1 MNVFSLRAAVIAGLM
16 FGTAAYAQTKDQL
29 TQQLIDLQTQI
40 ETLKA
45 QGNLSAIAPV
55 QVQFDQISA
64 QLGGDTPCGVGPV
77 QAGSSASRAPAPSP
91 VGCTAT
97 TTNFAQTTATAIP
110 TGPAVVTSTL
120 TVAGA
125 GSYLWDVDITTNIV
139 HSFAADLD
147 ITIQSPA
154 GTVVTLTTDNGAG
167 NDNVFNGTVWD
178 DDANPGGTVPYTTNN
193 GLVTDHAYANLT
205 LASPLVPEES
215 LAAFVGENPNGTWTI
230 TISDDLAG
238 DGGSLDSWA
247 LALTTFPQA
256 VQTSPLQAFNQTT
269 PVAIPTGPAVV
280 TSTLA
285 VSGVT
290 NRLCKAVIRSSIT
303 HSFSADMDITLT
315 SPAGTVV
322 TLTTDNGAGNDN
334 TYNGTTWDDDANAA
348 GQVPY
353 VTNNGLATDHAYVN
367 LTTATPLVV
376 EESMGAFMGEDA
388 NGTWTLTISDDLAG
402 DGGSIDAWGLDIQG
416 CFCGGDLT
424 LAVTDTP
431 DPVTP
436 GTAITYV
443 ATATNNGPG
452 SVSEVNISF
461 PMAAGTTFTSAAA
474 SAGGSCTSPAVGAT
488 GTVSCTWPGVT
499 AVGAGAAR
507 SVTIVAGVPPAAT
520 PGTNLT
526 VNATTAST
534 PPDLNT
540 GNNGA
545 SATTTVGPASADL
558 LAGLTAAP
566 TPSVVAGTNLVYS
579 ATVTNQG
586 PSDAQNAQVSLP
598 LPAGTSLVSA
608 MGTGATCSGT
618 TTVVCVF
625 SGATAPTIARTAM
638 ITVLVAASVPN
649 GSTLSA
655 INSVSATTADPVT
668 GNNDASV
675 STSVVANADLSA
687 GLTAAPTP
695 SVIAGTNLVYTATV
709 ANLGPSDA
717 QNAQVS
723 LGLPAGTSL
732 VSASGTGATC
742 SGTTTVVCVFNGA
755 TAPTITRTATI
766 TALVAPSVANGATLS
781 ASNTVSS
788 ATTDPAGGN
797 NTASVSTTVNTSA
810 DLVAGLTAAPS
821 PSVSAGANLV
831 YTATVAKLG
840 PSDAQNVQVSLPL
853 PAGTSLVSAS
863 GTGATCSGTTT
874 VVCVFN
880 GATAPSV
887 TRTATITVLVGAA
900 VANGTTLTATNTVS
914 SATSDPATGNNTA
927 SVSTTVVTSA
937 NLALTLTASSLDT
950 PLNTPVTF
958 TAVSTNLGPSDA
970 QNLSISIVLS
980 PDFRFGTVTP
990 GAGGTCTSP
999 QIGLTGTV
1007 TCTYARATAANTS
1020 RTMAVTS
1027 AAVVDGVTTISA
1039 STTSATSDPVT
1050 TNNTASLSM
1059 RAGLPYE
1066 AIPVNNPVALAL
1078 LALLLG
1084 GLGLTLVRRYG

>member
-1 MNVFSLRAAVIAGLM
+1 MNRKLLLAAVALGLAM
-16 FGTAAYAQTKDQL
+16 GTGANAQTKDQQ
-29 TQQLIDLQTQI
+29 TQRLIDLQTQI
-40 ETLKA
+40 ETAKA
-45 QGNLSAIAPV
+45 QGNISAIAPL
-55 QVQFDQISA
+55 QAEFNQISG

-125 GSYLWDVDITTNIV
+125 GTYLWDVDLTTNLV
-139 HSFAADLD
+139 HTFGADLD

-154 GTVVTLTTDNGAG
+154 GTIVTITTDNGG
-167 NDNVFNGTVWD
+167 SNDNIFNGTVWD

-215 LAAFVGENPNGTWTI
+215 FAAFVGENPNGTWTI

-290 NRLCKAVIRSSIT
+290 NRLCKAVLRSSIT

-334 TYNGTTWDDDANAA
+334 NFNGTSWDDDANAA

-353 VTNNGLATDHAYVN
+353 ITNNGLATDHAYVN

-436 GTAITYV
+436 GTNITYV

-452 SVSEVNISF
+452 DVTDVNISF
-461 PMAAGTTFTSAAA
+461 PMAAGTSLVSVGPSPGAVCTGPA
-474 SAGGSCTSPAVGAT
+474 AGGT
-488 GTVSCTWPGVT
+488 GTISCTWAGT
-499 AVGAGAAR
+499 TGVGAANAR
-507 SVTIVAGVPPAAT
+507 SYSVIVTVPPATAPST
-520 PGTNLT
+520 ILT
-526 VNATTAST
+526 VNATTSST

-545 SATTTVGPASADL
+545 TATTTVGAASANL
-558 LAGLTAAP
+558 TAGLTDAP
-566 TPSVVAGTNLVYS
+566 DPVTAGTNLVYT
-579 ATVTNQG
+579 ATLTNAG

-598 LPAGTSLVSA
+598 LPTGTSFVSA
-608 MGTGATCSGT
+608 TAAGGGTCSGT
-618 TTVVCVF
+618 TTVVCVWN
-625 SGATAPTIARTAM
+625 GATAPGVTRSAT
-638 ITVLVAASVPN
+638 ITVLVAASV
-649 GSTLSA
+649 T
-655 INSVSATTADPVT
+655 
-668 GNNDASV
+668 
-675 STSVVANADLSA
+675 
-687 GLTAAPTP
+687 
-695 SVIAGTNLVYTATV
+695 
-709 ANLGPSDA
+709 
-717 QNAQVS
+717 
-723 LGLPAGTSL
+723 
-732 VSASGTGATC
+732 SGT
-742 SGTTTVVCVFNGA
+742 V
-755 TAPTITRTATI
+755 
-766 TALVAPSVANGATLS
+766 
-781 ASNTVSS
+781 
-788 ATTDPAGGN
+788 
-797 NTASVSTTVNTSA
+797 
-810 DLVAGLTAAPS
+810 
-821 PSVSAGANLV
+821 
-831 YTATVAKLG
+831 
-840 PSDAQNVQVSLPL
+840 
-853 PAGTSLVSAS
+853 
-863 GTGATCSGTTT
+863 
-874 VVCVFN
+874 
-880 GATAPSV
+880 
-887 TRTATITVLVGAA
+887 
-900 VANGTTLTATNTVS
+900 LTATNTVS
-914 SATSDPATGNNTA
+914 SATADPVLPNTA
-927 SVSTTVVTSA
+927 QTTTTVNASA

-950 PLNTPVTF
+950 ALNVPVTF

-970 QNLSISIVLS
+970 QNLSISLVLS
-980 PDFRFGTVTP
+980 PDFRFGTVNP
-990 GAGGTCTSP
+990 GAGGTCTTP
-999 QIGLTGTV
+999 QIGLTGTI
-1007 TCTYARATAANTS
+1007 TCTYAGATAPNAS
-1020 RTMAVTS
+1020 RTMIVTAS
-1027 AAVVDGVTTISA
+1027 AVVDGTTTISA
-1039 STTSATSDPVT
+1039 STVSGTSDPVNA
-1050 TNNTASLSM
+1050 NNNANLTI
-1059 RAGLPYE
+1059 RAGFPYA
-1066 AIPVNNPVALAL
+1066 AIPVNNPFALAL

-1084 GLGLTLVRRYG
+1084 GLGLVLVRRQG

>member
-1 MNVFSLRAAVIAGLM
+1 MKAKLFLATAVAAGLM
-16 FGTAAYAQTKDQL
+16 FGSGASAQTKDQL

-55 QVQFDQISA
+55 QAQFDQISA

-256 VQTSPLQAFNQTT
+256 VQTSGTQVFTQPTA
-269 PVAIPTGPAVV
+269 VAIPTGPAVV

-334 TYNGTTWDDDANAA
+334 TYNGTTWDDDANPA

-353 VTNNGLATDHAYVN
+353 TTNNGMATDHAYAN
-367 LTTATPLVV
+367 LITATPLVV

-402 DGGSIDAWGLDIQG
+402 DGGNLTSWALDLTG

-452 SVSEVNISF
+452 DVSDVNISF
-461 PMAAGTTFTSAAA
+461 PMAAGTTFTSAVA
-474 SAGGSCTSPAVGAT
+474 SAGGSCTTPAA
-488 GTVSCTWPGVT
+488 GTAGTISCTWTGTTTPG
-499 AVGAGAAR
+499 GGNAR
-507 SVTIVAGVPPAAT
+507 SVTIVAGVPAAT
-520 PGTNLT
+520 APGTVLAVT
-526 VNATTAST
+526 ATTAST

-540 GNNGA
+540 GNN
-545 SATTTVGPASADL
+545 SAAITTTVGAASANL
-558 LAGLTAAP
+558 VAGLSAAP
-566 TPSVVAGTNLVYS
+566 TPSVT
-579 ATVTNQG
+579 
-586 PSDAQNAQVSLP
+586 
-598 LPAGTSLVSA
+598 
-608 MGTGATCSGT
+608 
-618 TTVVCVF
+618 
-625 SGATAPTIARTAM
+625 
-638 ITVLVAASVPN
+638 
-649 GSTLSA
+649 
-655 INSVSATTADPVT
+655 
-668 GNNDASV
+668 
-675 STSVVANADLSA
+675 
-687 GLTAAPTP
+687 
-695 SVIAGTNLVYTATV
+695 AGTNLVYTATV

-723 LGLPAGTSL
+723 LPLPTGTSL

-755 TAPTITRTATI
+755 TAPT
-766 TALVAPSVANGATLS
+766 
-781 ASNTVSS
+781 
-788 ATTDPAGGN
+788 
-797 NTASVSTTVNTSA
+797 
-810 DLVAGLTAAPS
+810 
-821 PSVSAGANLV
+821 
-831 YTATVAKLG
+831 
-840 PSDAQNVQVSLPL
+840 
-853 PAGTSLVSAS
+853 
-863 GTGATCSGTTT
+863 
-874 VVCVFN
+874 
-880 GATAPSV
+880 V
-887 TRTATITVLVGAA
+887 TRTATITVLVAA
-900 VANGTTLTATNTVS
+900 SVANGTTLTATNTVS
-914 SATSDPATGNNTA
+914 SATADPVAANNTA
-927 SVSTTVVTSA
+927 SVSTTVNANA

-950 PLNTPVTF
+950 PLNVPVTF

-980 PDFRFGTVTP
+980 PDFRFGTVMP

-1007 TCTYARATAANTS
+1007 TCTYAGATAPNAS
-1020 RTMAVTS
+1020 RTMIVTA
-1027 AAVVDGVTTISA
+1027 AAVVDGITTINA

-1050 TNNTASLSM
+1050 ANNTASLSI
-1059 RAGLPYE
+1059 RAGFPYE
-1066 AIPVNNPVALAL
+1066 AIPVNNPLALAL

-1084 GLGLTLVRRYG
+1084 GLGLTLVRRNG